1 MVNKIELTRIF
12 AADTKSSIMEGL
24 FKIYNEAINISEQ
37 KPRMLLE
44 KMLKD
49 SNYYFYVSVVNEQ
62 VIGFAILYSPIN
74 SDYCLLEYIAVD
86 DSLRGQGY
94 GGKIFDA
101 LTEIFSSRS
110 MVIEIDSPFEDSE
123 DSAIRL
129 KRIEFYKSHGSRLVQ
144 GLNYILPMGGLH
156 TPEMLILL
164 HSNIYNE
171 SIPKEKLSSWLTDI
185 YVSVYGCGAGDERLS
200 SMLCD
205 LPDDIILRTASKNF

>member
-1 MVNKIELTRIF
+1 MVENPKLTRLI
-12 AADTKSSIMEGL
+12 AADTKSPIMDGL

-37 KPRMLLE
+37 KPRAMLE
-44 KMLKD
+44 KMLQD
-49 SNYYFYVSVVNEQ
+49 SNYYFYVSIVNEQ
-62 VIGFAILYSPIN
+62 VIGFAIVYSPIN
-74 SDYCLLEYIAVD
+74 SDYCLLEYMAID
-86 DSLRGQGY
+86 DSLRGKGY
-94 GGKIFDA
+94 GGKIFDS
-101 LTEIFSSRS
+101 LTSIFSNKS

-123 DSAIRL
+123 DSAIRQ

-200 SMLCD
+200 YMLCD
-205 LPDDIILRTASKNF
+205 LPDDIILRTASRNF